1 MSSVEQPV
9 DVQLIEQTKQQ
20 IRSLVNEITQL
31 SKSDISPEEF
41 HGEFLPRVISALAA
55 VGGALWTIDDNGS
68 LGLAYHVNMREAKL
82 HEDEDANKRHSR
94 LLYRV
99 LRSGE
104 GSLVPAQTVSEGD
117 DEAGNPTDFLLV
129 FGVIKTELETV
140 GLVEILQRNDTSLTT
155 QKGYLRFLEQMT
167 NLASDYYKNR
177 QLRNFGDRQN
187 LWAQLEEFTKTIHKS
202 LNKTETAYTI
212 ANEGRRLIEC
222 DRVSVAL
229 RRGGKCRVEA
239 VSGQDLLDKRSS
251 TVKLLGRLATAV
263 VRCNEPV
270 WYTGDTS
277 NLAPQVEKAVEEYV
291 DESHTKMVAVFPLTR
306 QRLSDA
312 DQEYEDPDKREKTEP
327 PFGALIVEQ
336 IEDSRIPERT
346 RKRIEIV
353 ADHACSAMG
362 NSIDYNSIFLMPLW
376 RLIGKS
382 KVLLTARML
391 PKTISVTV
399 LLIAA
404 ITALF
409 VVPYDFNMHSPGTL
423 EPSVKAAVYTLADGE
438 VTDLYVTHGSPVQ
451 GYSVAE
457 IDDTNHSGRKIR
469 VRRDGTGTL
478 LVKLRN
484 TDLEIKINNLFGE
497 IAKTTQ
503 EQNSLRDLVTG
514 NTNLQQAEKNRY
526 LSQINLCDVQLR
538 FYNDQLKFL
547 QAQQKDL
554 NVYAPITGE
563 VMTWNLENK
572 LANRPVRR
580 GDMLMEIADLT
591 KPWQLELQMPEKRI
605 GHVLEFQKNAM
616 EKSEPLTVSFVL
628 ASAPEKNYEGKV
640 ISIHERAEVRG
651 ESGNTILIK
660 VELSNPDE
668 LPKTLRPGVSVTA
681 KIHCGKK
688 PVGYVMFH
696 EAVEY
701 LQKTVLFWF

>member
-1 MSSVEQPV
+1 MSVEQPV

-20 IRSLVNEITQL
+20 IRSLVNEITQI
-31 SKSDISPEEF
+31 SRSDISPEEF
-41 HGEFLPRVISALAA
+41 YGEFLPRVISALAA

-82 HEDEDANKRHSR
+82 HENEDANKRHSR
-94 LLYRV
+94 LLYRI

-104 GSLVPAQTVSEGD
+104 GTLVPAQTVSEGD

-129 FGVIKTELETV
+129 FGVIKTELETI

-202 LNKTETAYTI
+202 LNKSETAYTI

-270 WYTGDTS
+270 WYAGDAS

-306 QRLSDA
+306 RRLSDA
-312 DQEYEDPDKREKTEP
+312 DQEYEDPDKREKVEP

-336 IEDSRIPERT
+336 IEDSRVPERT

-362 NSIDYNSIFLMPLW
+362 NSIEHNSVFLMPLW
-376 RLIGKS
+376 RFIGKS

-391 PKTISVTV
+391 PKTISVSI
-399 LLIAA
+399 LIIAA

-423 EPSVKAAVYTLADGE
+423 ERSVRASVYTMADGE
-438 VTDLYVTHGSPVQ
+438 VIDLKVKHG
-451 GYSVAE
+451 
-457 IDDTNHSGRKIR
+457 DR
-469 VRRDGTGTL
+469 VKGPYANPMNPLQKLNGDL
-478 LVKLRN
+478 LVRLRN
-484 TDLEIKINNLFGE
+484 TDLEIRESNLLGE
-497 IAKTTQ
+497 IEKTIK
-503 EQNSLRDLVTG
+503 EHESLRNIVSDSG
-514 NTNLQQAEKNRY
+514 NLQQTERARY
-526 LSQINLCDVQLR
+526 LSQIDLCLTQLTS
-538 FYNDQLKFL
+538 YEKQLELL
-547 QAQQKDL
+547 QQQKNDL
-554 NVYAPITGE
+554 NIHAPINGE
-563 VMTWNLENK
+563 VMSWNLENK
-572 LANRPVRR
+572 LKDRPVRR
-580 GDMLMEIADLT
+580 GEVLMELAD
-591 KPWQLELQMPEKRI
+591 PDSEWQLELLMPEKRI
-605 GHVLEFQKNAM
+605 GHVLEYQKKL
-616 EKSEPLTVSFVL
+616 EKENGGTLQVSFVL
-628 ASAPEKNYEGKV
+628 ASAPEKQYEGEV
-640 ISIHERAEVRG
+640 ISIHERAEIRG
-651 ESGNTILIK
+651 ESGNTVLIK
-660 VELSNPDE
+660 VKLQHPEE
-668 LPKTLRPGVSVTA
+668 LPDKLRPGVSVTA

-696 EAVEY
+696 DAIAY
-701 LQKTVLFWF
+701 LQKTIIFWF

>member
-1 MSSVEQPV
+1 MSVEQPV
-9 DVQLIEQTKQQ
+9 DSQLIEQTKQQ
-20 IRSLVNEITQL
+20 IRSLVNEITQI
-31 SKSDISPEEF
+31 SRSDISPEEF

-55 VGGALWTIDDNGS
+55 VGGALWTIDDNSS

-82 HEDEDANKRHSR
+82 HENEDANKRHSR

-104 GSLVPAQTVSEGD
+104 GCLVPAQTVSEGD

-129 FGVIKTELETV
+129 FGVIKTELETI

-187 LWAQLEEFTKTIHKS
+187 LWVQLEEFTKTIHKS
-202 LNKTETAYTI
+202 LNKNETAYTI

-222 DRVSVAL
+222 DRVSIAL

-277 NLAPQVEKAVEEYV
+277 NLAPQVEKSVEEYV

-312 DQEYEDPDKREKTEP
+312 DQEYEDPDKREKSEQ
-327 PFGALIVEQ
+327 PFGALIIEQ
-336 IEDSRIPERT
+336 IEDNRIPERT

-362 NSIDYNSIFLMPLW
+362 NSIEHNSIFMMPLW
-376 RLIGKS
+376 RFIGKS
-382 KVLLTARML
+382 KVLLTAKML
-391 PKTISVTV
+391 PKTISVSI
-399 LLIAA
+399 LIIAA

-409 VVPYDFNMHSPGTL
+409 VVPYDFNMHTPGTL
-423 EPSVKAAVYTLADGE
+423 ERSVRASVYTMADGE
-438 VTDLYVTHGSPVQ
+438 VIDLSVKHGDYVNGPYADPVNPRRKLN
-451 GYSVAE
+451 GDLLVRLRSTELAIKESNLLGE
-457 IDDTNHSGRKIR
+457 IEKTFKERESLRNI
-469 VRRDGTGTL
+469 VTGTG
-478 LVKLRN
+478 
-484 TDLEIKINNLFGE
+484 
-497 IAKTTQ
+497 
-503 EQNSLRDLVTG
+503 
-514 NTNLQQAEKNRY
+514 NLQPTERARY
-526 LSQINLCDVQLR
+526 VSQIELCRTQLASYER
-538 FYNDQLKFL
+538 QFDLL
-547 QAQQKDL
+547 QQQKNDL
-554 NVYAPITGE
+554 DIYAPINGE
-563 VMTWNLENK
+563 VMSWNLENK
-572 LANRPVRR
+572 LKDRPVRR
-580 GDMLMEIADLT
+580 GEVLMEIAD
-591 KPWQLELQMPEKRI
+591 PSSEWQLELLMPEKRI
-605 GHVLEFQKNAM
+605 GHVLEYQKKL
-616 EKSEPLTVSFVL
+616 EKDGGTLQATFVL
-628 ASAPEKNYEGKV
+628 ASAPEKNYDGEV
-640 ISIHERAEVRG
+640 ISIHERAEIRG
-651 ESGNTILIK
+651 EAGNTVLIK
-660 VELSNPDE
+660 VKILHPEE
-668 LPKTLRPGVSVTA
+668 LPDTLRPGVSVTA

-688 PVGYVMFH
+688 QVGYVIFH
-696 EAVEY
+696 DAIEY
-701 LQKTVLFWF
+701 LQKTIMFWF